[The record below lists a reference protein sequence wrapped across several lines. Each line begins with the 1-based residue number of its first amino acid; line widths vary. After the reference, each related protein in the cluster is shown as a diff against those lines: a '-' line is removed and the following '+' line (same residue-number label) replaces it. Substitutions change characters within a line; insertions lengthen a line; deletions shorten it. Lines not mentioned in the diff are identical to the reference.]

1 MVLKGF
7 QKGRGSLGLRGKGQ
21 LDMRLPGKRTEKGI
35 DGKSTNPQMG
45 EQFSLQR
52 VLSLSDAVPQ
62 PHSVAR
68 Y

>member
-1 MVLKGF
+1 
-7 QKGRGSLGLRGKGQ
+7 
-21 LDMRLPGKRTEKGI
+21 
-35 DGKSTNPQMG
+35 MG

-68 Y
+68 YWLVKENVTCILAVAPDHILVFLRLQRQFSRQ